1 MSRLLRKKQMELN
14 NQTRAIQAQ
23 TISNDGIVSIAFASE
38 FPVQREING
47 KVYDEVLL
55 CGTDNVDLSRINQY
69 MCPLLI
75 DHDQEKQIGSV
86 LNASIDAD
94 RVARAEVSFYDTESY
109 IYDMVKKGMR
119 DGISVGYN
127 ILDYYIDGIK
137 LIVTRW
143 MPYEISSVACPADYV
158 GSGINR
164 SLPTINTD
172 VQNEEENQFMD
183 EHNQGTEEEIT
194 EPVQEEE
201 VITEPELQEVEEVQ
215 EEVITVVEPEEEITE
230 PVLEEESSTEEV
242 IEEPEADDSIRVNEI
257 RSIGS
262 TFNIEESIITTAI
275 NTNTSTE
282 EFKEQIRSTEKQN
295 PNVKENKKMD
305 KNLIKAMVE
314 AAKQDREVQ
323 FEGAERGIN
332 GGFIRNF
339 TGAETTPATGN
350 DLVQQVYADT
360 YIPELLKR
368 SVLVKLNP
376 TVISGLAGRGVLN
389 LPVAKGVTP
398 AFKFYKEG
406 EAVASSV
413 AEFGSMIM
421 SPKIFAGEIPVS
433 KSLILT
439 SPNAEAFVE
448 AELLRHAAVG
458 LESFV
463 FGEVLAK
470 APVLDSAASGI
481 IDEADLQAAM
491 AKLGTANVDTATCV
505 AVMNSKQVA
514 AFRLQPIAGNHAAIM
529 MVGPQTDAGRTIGGE
544 LLVIV
549 SENVPDG
556 SVLIG
561 DFSQLYIAQWSGQ
574 EIDMDTTTYRNRAL
588 VAYRVWDY
596 LDVALSRPE
605 YFLNLKAK
613 A

>member
-1 MSRLLRKKQMELN
+1 MDLKNQK
-14 NQTRAIQAQ
+14 QTRAIQAQ

-38 FPVQREING
+38 SPVPRKING
-47 KVYDEVLL
+47 KIYDEVLL
-55 CGTDNVDLSRINQY
+55 CGTDNVDLSRIKQN

-119 DGISVGYN
+119 DGISVGYT

-158 GSGINR
+158 VGINR

-183 EHNQGTEEEIT
+183 EQNQEEIT
-194 EPVQEEE
+194 STEEVEVITETEVQEVEE
-201 VITEPELQEVEEVQ
+201 VITEEVEVIIETEEVQ
-215 EEVITVVEPEEEITE
+215 EE
-230 PVLEEESSTEEV
+230 ESSTDEVEEV
-242 IEEPEADDSIRVNEI
+242 VIEEPVQEPEADDSIRVNEI

-295 PNVKENKKMD
+295 PNVKENKKME

-339 TGAETTPATGN
+339 TGAGTTPATGN
-350 DLVQQVYADT
+350 DLVQEVVADT

-368 SVLVKLNP
+368 SVLAKLNP
-376 TVISGLAGRGVLN
+376 TVISGLAGRGVLS
-389 LPVAKGVTP
+389 LPVAKGVKP
-398 AFKFYKEG
+398 AFRFYQEG
-406 EAVASSV
+406 EAVESSV
-413 AEFGSMIM
+413 AEFGKITM
-421 SPKIFAGEIPVS
+421 SPKIYAGEIPVS
-433 KSLILT
+433 RSLILT
-439 SPNAEAFVE
+439 APNAEAFVE

-463 FGEVLAK
+463 FSEVLAK
-470 APVLDSAASGI
+470 APVLDSAASGV

-491 AKLGTANVDTATCV
+491 AKLGSSNVDTTKCV

-514 AFRLQPIAGNHAAIM
+514 AFRLQPIMGNTSGIS
-529 MVGPQTDAGRTIGGE
+529 MVGPQTDAGRTIAGE

-561 DFSQLYIAQWSGQ
+561 DFSQLFIAQWAGQ

-605 YFLNLKAK
+605 FFLNLKAK

>member
-1 MSRLLRKKQMELN
+1 MELN

-23 TISNDGIVSIAFASE
+23 TISNDDIVSIAFASE

-55 CGTDNVDLSRINQY
+55 CGTDNVDLSRINQN

-94 RVARAEVSFYDTESY
+94 RVARAEVCFYDTESY

-119 DGISVGYN
+119 SGISVGYN

-183 EHNQGTEEEIT
+183 EQNQEQEEITSTEEVEVIVEDVIT
-194 EPVQEEE
+194 EPVQEE
-201 VITEPELQEVEEVQ
+201 VIEEVQ
-215 EEVITVVEPEEEITE
+215 EEITSTDEVEEVVIEE
-230 PVLEEESSTEEV
+230 PVQ
-242 IEEPEADDSIRVNEI
+242 EPEADDSIRVNEI

-275 NTNTSTE
+275 NTNTSAE
-282 EFKEQIRSTEKQN
+282 EFKEQIRSTGKQN
-295 PNVKENKKMD
+295 LNVKDDKKMEQSQS
-305 KNLIKAMVE
+305 LIKAMVE
-314 AAKQDREVQ
+314 AAKNDREVQ
-323 FEGAERGIN
+323 FVGAERGIN

-339 TGAETTPATGN
+339 TGAGTTPATGN
-350 DLVQQVYADT
+350 DLVQEVVADT

-368 SVLVKLNP
+368 SVLAKLNP
-376 TVISGLAGRGVLN
+376 TVISGLAGRGVLS
-389 LPVAKGVTP
+389 LPVANGVTP

-406 EAVASSV
+406 EAVESSV
-413 AEFGSMIM
+413 AQFGKLTM
-421 SPKIFAGEIPVS
+421 SPKIYAGEIPIS
-433 KSLILT
+433 RSLLLT
-439 SPNAEAFVE
+439 APNAEAFVE

-463 FGEVLAK
+463 FSEVLAK

-481 IDEADLQAAM
+481 IDESDVQAAM
-491 AKLGTANVDTATCV
+491 SKLGTANVDTTLCV

-529 MVGPQTDAGRTIGGE
+529 MVGPQTDAGRTLGGE
-544 LLVIV
+544 LLVVV

-561 DFSQLYIAQWSGQ
+561 DFSQLFIAQWAGQ
-574 EIDMDTTTYRNRAL
+574 EIDMDTTTYRNSAL

-605 YFLNLKAK
+605 FFLNLKAK

>member
-1 MSRLLRKKQMELN
+1 MELN

-55 CGTDNVDLSRINQY
+55 CGTDNVDLSRINQN

-183 EHNQGTEEEIT
+183 EQNQGTEEVITETEVQEEITSTEEVEVIVEEVIT
-194 EPVQEEE
+194 EPVQEEVITETEPEE
-201 VITEPELQEVEEVQ
+201 VITDEVEIEEPVQ
-215 EEVITVVEPEEEITE
+215 EEV
-230 PVLEEESSTEEV
+230 
-242 IEEPEADDSIRVNEI
+242 ADDSIRVNEI

-282 EFKEQIRSTEKQN
+282 EFKDQIRSTGKQN
-295 PNVKENKKMD
+295 LNVKDDKKMEQQS
-305 KNLIKAMVE
+305 LIKAMVE
-314 AAKQDREVQ
+314 AAKNDREVQ

-339 TGAETTPATGN
+339 TGAGTTPATGN
-350 DLVQQVYADT
+350 DLVQEVVADT

-368 SVLVKLNP
+368 SVLAKLNP
-376 TVISGLAGRGVLN
+376 TVISGLAGRGVLS
-389 LPVAKGVTP
+389 LPVAKGVKP

-406 EAVASSV
+406 EAVESSV
-413 AEFGSMIM
+413 AEFGKLTM
-421 SPKIFAGEIPVS
+421 SPKIYAGEIPVS
-433 KSLILT
+433 RSLILT

-463 FGEVLAK
+463 FSEVLAK
-470 APVLDSAASGI
+470 APVLDSAASGV

-491 AKLGTANVDTATCV
+491 AKLGTANVDTTKCV

-529 MVGPQTDAGRTIGGE
+529 MVGPQTDAGRTIAGE

-561 DFSQLYIAQWSGQ
+561 DFSQLFIAQWAGQ
-574 EIDMDTTTYRNRAL
+574 EIDMDLTTYRNRAL

>member
-1 MSRLLRKKQMELN
+1 MELN

-86 LNASIDAD
+86 LNASIDTD
-94 RVARAEVSFYDTESY
+94 RVVRAEVSFYDTESY

-183 EHNQGTEEEIT
+183 EHNQGT
-194 EPVQEEE
+194 
-201 VITEPELQEVEEVQ
+201 
-215 EEVITVVEPEEEITE
+215 EEEITE

>member
-1 MSRLLRKKQMELN
+1 MELN

-38 FPVQREING
+38 FPVQREVNG
-47 KVYDEVLL
+47 KIYDEVLL
-55 CGTDNVDLSRINQY
+55 CGTDNVDLSRVNQN

-75 DHDQEKQIGSV
+75 DHDQERQIGSV

-127 ILDYYIDGIK
+127 ILDYYIDGIN

-183 EHNQGTEEEIT
+183 EQNQGT
-194 EPVQEEE
+194 EE
-201 VITEPELQEVEEVQ
+201 VITEPVKDEITSTEEVEVIVETEEVQ
-215 EEVITVVEPEEEITE
+215 EE
-230 PVLEEESSTEEV
+230 ESSTNEVEEV
-242 IEEPEADDSIRVNEI
+242 IAETGPEEVITEEVVIEEPVQEEVEPEADDSIRVNEI

-275 NTNTSTE
+275 NTNISTE
-282 EFKEQIRSTEKQN
+282 EFKEQIRSAGNKN
-295 PNVKENKKMD
+295 LNVKDDKKMEQS
-305 KNLIKAMVE
+305 LIKAMVE
-314 AAKQDREVQ
+314 AAKNDTEVQ
-323 FEGAERGIN
+323 YEGTRGIN

-339 TGAETTPATGN
+339 TGAGTTPATGN
-350 DLVQQVYADT
+350 DLVQEVVADT

-368 SVLVKLNP
+368 SVLAQLNP
-376 TVISGLAGRGVLN
+376 TVFSGLAGRGVLS
-389 LPVAKGVTP
+389 LPVAKGVKP
-398 AFKFYKEG
+398 AFRFYQEG
-406 EAVASSV
+406 EAVESSV
-413 AEFGSMIM
+413 AEFGKITM

-433 KSLILT
+433 RSLILT
-439 SPNAEAFVE
+439 APNAEAFVE

-458 LESFV
+458 LEEYV
-463 FGEVLAK
+463 FSQVLAK
-470 APVLDSAASGI
+470 APKLDSAASGI

-491 AKLGTANVDTATCV
+491 AKLGAGNVDTTKCV

-514 AFRLQPIAGNHAAIM
+514 AFRLQPIAGNHVAIM
-529 MVGPQTDAGRTIGGE
+529 MVGPQTDAGRTLGGE

-556 SVLIG
+556 VLIG
-561 DFSQLYIAQWSGQ
+561 DFSQLYIAQWTGQ